1 MGTDLSSSKAD
12 KAFNIVKAVAGLE
25 PITGF
30 LATLVNDF
38 IPSEVSK
45 RRDALLLRLEEDF
58 KNLSDRINNEM
69 ISKPYFI
76 SIFMQSFRSA
86 MATEKQ
92 EKIDSYR
99 AIILNT
105 LIAQNPDTDSLEMMI
120 KITDSL
126 TPLHIKLLKVF
137 NNPQIYLD
145 NNPDAKTRFG
155 NIYMGGLSH
164 LVRACFPSYP
174 QDLISVALKD
184 LESIGL
190 GNGLNGGATMTV
202 QGILQSH
209 LTDFGRRYLTFITPP
224 NFNYH

>member
-30 LATLVNDF
+30 FATLVNDF

-202 QGILQSH
+202 QGILQSR